1 MKQFGLGCAST
12 VAMLAWSA
20 PGLAQS
26 GAQSGAQANPQ
37 DSIVVT
43 GDRYLDE
50 VPSSATKTRTPA
62 IETPQSIVTV
72 TRRQMDDQNA
82 QTVGA
87 ALRYSAGVLS
97 DIDATSR
104 YDTVFLRGFG
114 GFSTS
119 ANFVSFLDG
128 LKLPRGQ
135 AFAQLSVDPF
145 LLDRIE
151 IVKGPSA
158 VLYGQVS
165 PGGLVNQTSRVPT
178 RDAGGEIRAEA
189 GSHGRVQLGLASR
202 GALNDSGT
210 LRYSIAG
217 IARSSGTRFDRVD
230 ERRVAIAPAL
240 TWAPDADTSLTVSG
254 FYTHDPKGGYFNSTL
269 ARGVAPAA
277 YRSAL
282 NSTLNFGDPGTDR
295 FDREQVGIGYRF
307 SRRFGAIGVESA
319 LRYAR
324 ADADFQATQLVGL
337 IDAATGLLPRATVRS
352 NETAQGIA
360 TDNHLAAD
368 VKLGG
373 ITNRLLLGVDYQH
386 NRADWRYAFA
396 AATSLNVLRPVYDQ
410 PLGTFMTLINN
421 RQTQSQTGLY
431 AQDQIEAGRLRV
443 TLGIRHDWT
452 DLRTHDKTSGSDSRQ
467 SADKTSYRA
476 GILYLFD
483 FGLAPYASYATSFE
497 PTIGVGADGKAFRP
511 TTGRQYEAGLKYQR
525 PGAPWLLT
533 ASAFDIRQD
542 NTLTASATPGF
553 NVQQGAIGSRGLELE
568 VRGSVTR
575 TLELIAAATVLD
587 TKVLKSNTAGVA
599 GKRPQAVPEQFASLW
614 ASYRIP
620 AGLLAGLHLGAG
632 VRYVGASFGDDL
644 NTVRTPAYGLADL
657 GLRYELGGLQ
667 AALAGA
673 QLTLNVSNLFDK
685 EYYTSCSYNI
695 YCQFGNRR
703 QVLGGLRYA
712 W

>member
-1 MKQFGLGCAST
+1 MKQLRLGCAST

-20 PGLAQS
+20 PVW
-26 GAQSGAQANPQ
+26 AQANPE
-37 DSIVVT
+37 DLIVVT
-43 GDRYLDE
+43 GDRYLDAA
-50 VPSSATKTRTPA
+50 PSSATKTRTPA

-72 TRRQMDDQNA
+72 TRRQMDDQNV

-114 GFSTS
+114 GFSTA

-135 AFAQLSVDPF
+135 AFAQFSVDPF

-158 VLYGQVS
+158 VLYGQVN
-165 PGGLVNQTSRVPT
+165 PGGLVNQTSRAPT

-189 GSHGRVQLGLASR
+189 GSYGRFQLGMASR
-202 GALNDSGT
+202 GALDENGT

-217 IARSSGTRFDRVD
+217 IARTSGTRFDRVD
-230 ERRVAIAPAL
+230 ERRVAIAPTL

-269 ARGVAPAA
+269 ARSVAPPA

-295 FDREQVGIGYRF
+295 FDREQVGVGYRF
-307 SRRFGAIGVESA
+307 SRRFGKVSVESA

-324 ADADFQATQLVGL
+324 ADADFQATQLLGT
-337 IDAATGLLPRATVRS
+337 IDATTGLLPRATVRS
-352 NETAQGIA
+352 KETAQGVA
-360 TDNHLAAD
+360 TDNHLLAD
-368 VKLGG
+368 LKLGG
-373 ITNRLLLGVDYQH
+373 ITHKLLLGLDYQH
-386 NRADWRYAFA
+386 NSADWLYAFA
-396 AATSLNVLRPVYDQ
+396 PATSLNVLAPAYDQ
-410 PLGTFMTLINN
+410 PLGSFLTLTNN
-421 RQTQSQTGLY
+421 RQTQSQTGFY

-452 DLRTHDKTSGSDSRQ
+452 DLRTHDKTSGGDSSQ

-476 GILYLFD
+476 GLLYLFD

-511 TTGRQYEAGLKYQR
+511 TTGRQFEGGLKYQVQ
-525 PGAPWLLT
+525 GAPWLIT

-542 NTLTASATPGF
+542 NTLTPSAIPGF
-553 NVQQGAIGSRGLELE
+553 NVQQGAIGSRGLEFE

-575 TLELIAAATVLD
+575 NLELIAAATMLD
-587 TKVLKSNTAGVA
+587 TKVLQSTQAGVA
-599 GKRPQAVPEQFASLW
+599 GKRPQAVPKQFASLW
-614 ASYRIP
+614 ASYRVP
-620 AGLLAGLHLGAG
+620 TGTLTGLHLGAG
-632 VRYVGASFGDDL
+632 LRYVGASFGDDL
-644 NTVRTPAYGLADL
+644 NTVRTPAYAVADL
-657 GLRYELGGLQ
+657 GLRYELGGLK
-667 AALAGA
+667 AALSGA

-703 QVLGGLRYA
+703 QLLGGLRYA